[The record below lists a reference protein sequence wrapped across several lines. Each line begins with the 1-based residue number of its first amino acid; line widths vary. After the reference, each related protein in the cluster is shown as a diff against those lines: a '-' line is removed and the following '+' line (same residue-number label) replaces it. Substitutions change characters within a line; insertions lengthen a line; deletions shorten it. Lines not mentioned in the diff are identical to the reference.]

1 MRIQF
6 HFLLLPSVI
15 LQCFSMILL
24 SIILFSSEVHCL
36 LGYLLQYF
44 WGEKIIKLRKKKKR
58 KEQHRQKMGWKGGEK
73 WIVLHKLNFYVLK
86 RESNVCETSYLEQE
100 CLYRPVK
107 SVKCCLFRK
116 ERKNYILDLIS
127 RNTLQFY
134 RLGIPVVGNKY
145 KNGINWTNFAILQA
159 RKQAFHRGFLEMI

>member
-1 MRIQF
+1 MNCPAQTF
-6 HFLLLPSVI
+6 
-15 LQCFSMILL
+15 
-24 SIILFSSEVHCL
+24 
-36 LGYLLQYF
+36 
-44 WGEKIIKLRKKKKR
+44 
-58 KEQHRQKMGWKGGEK
+58 
-73 WIVLHKLNFYVLK
+73 NFYVLK

-145 KNGINWTNFAILQA
+145 KNGINWTTFAILQA
-159 RKQAFHRGFLEMI
+159 IKQAFHRGFLEMI